1 MKLGKRGVQW
11 VEEIS
16 HLYTGA
22 ESLCT
27 TWQQEFFESFWKKAD
42 DFGEGAF
49 ITDKQLSQLNKIA
62 DIYGLPWFKVSD
74 FDQD

>member
-1 MKLGKRGVQW
+1 MKLGKRGVTW
-11 VEEIS
+11 VEDIRTC
-16 HLYTGA
+16 YTGA

-27 TWQQEFFESFWKKAD
+27 SWQQEFLESFWKKAD

-49 ITDKQLSQLNKIA
+49 ITEKQLTQLNKIA
-62 DIYGLPWFKVSD
+62 DVYGLPWFKVSD